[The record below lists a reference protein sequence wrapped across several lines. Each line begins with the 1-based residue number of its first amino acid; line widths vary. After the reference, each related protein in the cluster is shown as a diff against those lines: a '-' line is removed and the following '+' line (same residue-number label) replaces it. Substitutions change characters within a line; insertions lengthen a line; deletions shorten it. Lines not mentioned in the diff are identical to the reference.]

1 MQNNSA
7 NEDVIE
13 IDLQELFGLL
23 LHWLWLIVLCGIAA
37 GAVGFVLSRF
47 VIVPQYESTT
57 TVYILSKND
66 NNNSLTYSDTQLANQ
81 LTKDYEELIT
91 SRNVLEQV
99 IDQFQLWEEYSYN
112 GFKSKVTV
120 SNPSDTRMISITVKD
135 TDPAVAQQLA
145 DSIRDFSAERITSV
159 MNIEAVNVVDTASL
173 PTAPSEPSIIKWTVL
188 GAAIGI
194 FLSAVILIIRF
205 LMDDTIKSSED
216 IEKYL
221 SLSTLALIPD
231 SQLEEKRNV
240 KKGSQ
245 RKSSSSKHSHSEH
258 SHAESEE
265 EPQEYRETRIDQ
277 RTAEKRQAGKE
288 STGKI
293 VNGDME
299 IIEYSDDEE

>member
-23 LHWLWLIVLCGIAA
+23 LHWLWLIVICGIAA

-57 TVYILSKND
+57 TVYILSKN
-66 NNNSLTYSDTQLANQ
+66 NSSNSLTYSDTQLANQ

-99 IDQFQLWEEYSYN
+99 IDKFELWEEYSYG
-112 GFKSKVTV
+112 GFKEKVTV

-135 TDPAVAQQLA
+135 PDPAMAQQLA
-145 DSIRDFSAERITSV
+145 DAIRDISAGRITSV
-159 MNIEAVNVVDTASL
+159 MSIEAVNVVDTANL
-173 PTAPSEPSIIKWTVL
+173 PADPSEPSVFKWTVF

-194 FLSAVILIIRF
+194 FLSAVILIVRF

-231 SQLEEKRNV
+231 SELEEKRNA

-245 RKSSSSKHSHSEH
+245 HKSSSPKQPHSEH
-258 SHAESEE
+258 PHSEPEE
-265 EPQEYRETRIDQ
+265 ETQERREARAEQ
-277 RTAEKRQAGKE
+277 RTAEKKPAGRESAGK
-288 STGKI
+288 T
-293 VNGDME
+293 VNGGME
-299 IIEYSDDEE
+299 IIEYSDEE